1 MLLYDYRIHQYKA
14 KTMEKHKSDGF
25 GNERVSYHISNLKS
39 FALVFQNRFF
49 RRLGMW
55 EHSPILLR
63 YHLKLS
69 SLKANVCSVLP
80 VLVKALNSEIRS
92 DNFDL

>member
-39 FALVFQNRFF
+39 FASYFKTAFF
-49 RRLGMW
+49 GDW
-55 EHSPILLR
+55 ECGNILL
-63 YHLKLS
+63 YYF
-69 SLKANVCSVLP
+69 V
-80 VLVKALNSEIRS
+80 IT
-92 DNFDL
+92 